1 MRSMRL
7 LLVAACCLM
16 LLAAAQPKQKDRPPL
31 YDPSADSF
39 ADLEEAIVTAQDSG
53 RRILLT
59 VGGNWCGW
67 CYALHD
73 YVEANED
80 VHALLEESFVS
91 LRVNM
96 DTENPNEE
104 FLSRY
109 PHINGYP
116 HLFVLDSDGTFLHT
130 QSTAPLEE
138 GRSYDKAKLMGFL
151 KEWGPGQ

>member
-1 MRSMRL
+1 MRSKQL
-7 LLVAACCLM
+7 LLAAACLM
-16 LLAAAQPKQKDRPPL
+16 LLAAAPQQKDRSPL

-67 CYALHD
+67 CYALND
-73 YVEANED
+73 YIKSNED
-80 VHALLEESFVS
+80 VHALLEKSFVS
-91 LRVNM
+91 VKVNM
-96 DTENPNEE
+96 DQENPNEK
-104 FLSRY
+104 FLSQY
-109 PHINGYP
+109 PSINGYP

-130 QSTAPLEE
+130 QSTAPLED

-151 KEWGPGQ
+151 KKWEPGQ